1 MEGDGAPGRTEIRSL
16 RDHLQVLRRRK
27 WLVLQAVLI
36 VPTLAVLLA
45 LRQDAVYQASSEV
58 LLNTQN
64 LALSLT
70 GTSDPLTTRTPE
82 RVAET
87 QAQLARVPEVAK
99 RVLERAGVRDRTP
112 EDFLAASAVVPRT
125 NADLLVLTVNDGDP
139 ELASRLASIYA
150 REYTKYRSVLDTASF
165 TRARLE
171 VEREIARL
179 ERRNERDSALF
190 ASLVEKQ
197 QQLRTIEALQTA
209 NASVVRDTDQ
219 AYKISPRP
227 KRSAILGL
235 VLGTILGL
243 GLAFLREALDTRVR
257 TTEEIERVLGMPLL
271 ARIPAPRR
279 ELQRANRLVMVAHPS
294 SSEAETYRILRT
306 NFDFFNLD
314 AGARTVMVTSAVSE
328 EGKST
333 TIANL
338 ALALARAGQRV
349 ALVDLDLRR
358 PILDRFFRFRGRPG
372 VTDVALGHAKLAPVD
387 LGPTRDEQ
395 AGKRLGQKGSRQ
407 KGSLEVLTA
416 GTLRTTIGDLVASDQ
431 LGDVLDEL
439 RDRADIV
446 LVDAPPILLVGDA
459 MQLSPQVD
467 AIIVVTRLGFVRRQ
481 MIADLRRALD
491 ASPALKL
498 GFVVTGAELEHD
510 YRYAYASYAY
520 HSRSAGKTSR

>member
-1 MEGDGAPGRTEIRSL
+1 MEGERATGRTEIRSL

-27 WLVLQAVLI
+27 WLILQAVLI

-70 GTSDPLTTRTPE
+70 GTSDPLSTRTPE
-82 RVAET
+82 RIAET

-125 NADLLVLTVNDGDP
+125 NADLLILTVNDGDP
-139 ELASRLASIYA
+139 ALATRLASIYA
-150 REYTKYRSVLDTASF
+150 QEYTKYRSALDTASY

-179 ERRNERDSALF
+179 ERRNERDSALY

-209 NASVVRDTDQ
+209 NASVVRDAGR

-227 KRSAILGL
+227 KRNGILGL
-235 VLGTILGL
+235 ALGVILGL

-257 TTEEIERVLGMPLL
+257 TTEEIEHVLGMPLL

-279 ELQRANRLVMVAHPS
+279 DLQRANRLVMVAHPS
-294 SSEAETYRILRT
+294 SSEAEAYRILRT

-314 AGARTVMVTSAVSE
+314 AGARTVMVTSAVSQ

-338 ALALARAGQRV
+338 AVALTRAGHRV
-349 ALVDLDLRR
+349 VLVDLDLRR
-358 PILDRFFRFRGRPG
+358 PILGRFFNLAQPGASDISLTREPLEQVVLDYGEERPESDDG
-372 VTDVALGHAKLAPVD
+372 
-387 LGPTRDEQ
+387 EQ
-395 AGKRLGQKGSRQ
+395 RQ
-407 KGSLEVLTA
+407 GSLEVLTSRRMTQGA
-416 GTLRTTIGDLVASDQ
+416 GEYVGSEE
-431 LGDVLDEL
+431 LGRILEML

-446 LVDAPPILLVGDA
+446 LVDAPPLLLLGDA
-459 MQLSPQVD
+459 LQLSAKVD
-467 AIIVVTRLGFVRRQ
+467 AIIVVTRLGVVQRQ
-481 MIADLRRALD
+481 MLPDLRRALD
-491 ASPALKL
+491 GCAAAKL
-498 GFVVTGAELEHD
+498 GFVLTGADRED
-510 YRYAYASYAY
+510 TYRYAYGYGYGYGARPAGRR
-520 HSRSAGKTSR
+520 SRS